1 MKLLR
6 TFMCTKWEENKGK
19 KLVDFGTDAF
29 TKCTKTTGN
38 TLSVWSSGSF
48 DFKSTEAKELIVA
61 FATSMERPD
70 SIDLIWLDEGELQ
83 EKGLVLEYTP
93 GDTKF
98 IKMIDRHVNISELTY
113 EKLGYVAEHIVSQMT
128 NEDNYCRVTKNQLI
142 GMVVEASDTNDDFDL
157 SSLKPGW
164 AKHIEKFLTKRA
176 A

>member
-19 KLVDFGTDAF
+19 ALENYGTDAF

-38 TLSVWSSGSF
+38 TLSVWSSASF
-48 DFKSTEAKELIVA
+48 DFESTEAKDLIVA
-61 FATSMERPD
+61 FATSMDRPD
-70 SIDLIWLDEGELQ
+70 SIDLIWLDEDELQ
-83 EKGLVLEYTP
+83 EKGLSFEQTP
-93 GDTKF
+93 GETKF
-98 IKMIDRHVNISELTY
+98 IKMRDRHVNIAELTY
-113 EKLGYVAEHIVSQMT
+113 EKLGYVGEHIVSQMK

-142 GMVVEASDTNDDFDL
+142 SMVVEASEKNDDFDL

-164 AKHIEKFLTKRA
+164 AKHIEKYLAKRA